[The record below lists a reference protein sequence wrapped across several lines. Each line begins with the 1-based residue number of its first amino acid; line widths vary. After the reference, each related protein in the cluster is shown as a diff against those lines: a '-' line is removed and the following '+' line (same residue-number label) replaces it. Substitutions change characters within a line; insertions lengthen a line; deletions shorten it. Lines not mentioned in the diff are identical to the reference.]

1 MMSIN
6 IKMDT
11 GTANTTVA
19 KGRSIEWIVIHYT
32 AGTSSAIGIGRKV
45 TVKKGTWNVRK
56 LPSADA
62 AVITRVKG
70 GQVLNVA
77 TGWSYVP
84 ALGGWISDKGLE

>member
-1 MMSIN
+1 MVGQVPLSLLSGQGPTIT
-6 IKMDT
+6 IDST
-11 GTANTTVA
+11 TAT
-19 KGRSIEWIVIHYT
+19 KP
-32 AGTSSAIGIGRKV
+32 GTSSAIGIGKKV